1 MRIATF
7 RAKKAMVFTLALMI
21 VLGFYCVGASVYAA
35 GERFVLVSHAPDSDS
50 WWNTIKNAIKIA
62 GEQMDVKVEYR
73 NPPTGDLA
81 DMARI
86 VEQAVA
92 SNPNGLI
99 VTIADFDVLSGPIEK
114 AVRKGIPVITINSG
128 THEQSRKLGALLHV
142 GQPEYD
148 AGKGAG
154 LRAKA
159 GGVTKFLCVNHY
171 ITNPAS
177 VERCTGFADGLGV
190 ELGNQMIDSG
200 IDPGE
205 IKNKVI
211 AYLRANPD
219 TNGILTLG
227 PNSAHPTIAA
237 LETMKLNGKIFM
249 GTFDLSGEIAAA
261 IKEGTIAFAIDQQ
274 PYLQGYLPVVIL
286 TNLTRYGVVPGNNI
300 NSGPGFV
307 TKKNIALVEK
317 LAGEYQIIRL
327 ERKRQAAGDAG
338 ETRCQPVCY
347 RMIKLLYAGS
357 RRQSCP
363 LLLHLPKLRS
373 PPAGTP

>member
-1 MRIATF
+1 MFTTKRPL
-7 RAKKAMVFTLALMI
+7 VFALALMM
-21 VLGFYCVGASVYAA
+21 VLGFFGVGTPVYAA

-50 WWNTIKNAIKIA
+50 WWNTIKNAIKVA
-62 GEQMDVKVEYR
+62 AEQMDVKVEYR

-99 VTIADFDVLSGPIEK
+99 VSIADFDVLSGPINK

-128 THEQSRKLGALLHV
+128 THAQSKALGALLHV
-142 GQPEYD
+142 GQPEYA

-154 LRAKA
+154 LRAQA
-159 GGVTKFLCVNHY
+159 SGVTKFLCVNHY

-177 VERCTGFADGLGV
+177 VERCQGFADGLGV

-200 IDPGE
+200 TDPGE

-227 PNSAHPTIAA
+227 PNSAHPTLAA
-237 LETMKLNGKIFM
+237 LEATKLSGKIFM
-249 GTFDLSGEIAAA
+249 GTFDLSDEIAAA

-274 PYLQGYLPVVIL
+274 PFLQGYLPVVIL
-286 TNLTRYGVVPGNNI
+286 TNLARYGVVPGNDI

-307 TKKNIALVEK
+307 TKKNLALVEK
-317 LAGEYQIIRL
+317 LAGEYR
-327 ERKRQAAGDAG
+327 
-338 ETRCQPVCY
+338 
-347 RMIKLLYAGS
+347 
-357 RRQSCP
+357 
-363 LLLHLPKLRS
+363 
-373 PPAGTP
+373 

>member
-1 MRIATF
+1 MVTT
-7 RAKKAMVFTLALMI
+7 KKFVLA
-21 VLGFYCVGASVYAA
+21 VLVMMMALGLSGAGDVAYAA

-50 WWNTIKNAIKIA
+50 WWNTIKNAIKVA

-73 NPPTGDLA
+73 NPATGDLA

-86 VEQAVA
+86 IEQAVA
-92 SNPNGLI
+92 SRPTGLI
-99 VTIADFDVLSGPIEK
+99 CTIADYDVLEGPIKK

-128 THEQSRKLGALLHV
+128 THEQSAKLGALLHV

-154 LRAKA
+154 MRAKA
-159 GGVTKFLCVNHY
+159 QGVDKFLCVNHY

-177 VERCTGFADGLGV
+177 VERCQGFADGLGV
-190 ELGNQMIDSG
+190 KLGKQMIDSG

-219 TNGILTLG
+219 TKGIITLG

-237 LETMKLNGKIFM
+237 LETMKMKGKLYF

-286 TNLTRYGVVPGNNI
+286 TNLARYGVVPGNNI

-307 TKKNIALVEK
+307 TKANIAIVEK
-317 LAGEYQIIRL
+317 LAGEYR
-327 ERKRQAAGDAG
+327 
-338 ETRCQPVCY
+338 
-347 RMIKLLYAGS
+347 
-357 RRQSCP
+357 
-363 LLLHLPKLRS
+363 
-373 PPAGTP
+373 